1 MHQVTLEEAQD
12 QLAQLMEEAGSG
24 EEVVIRNNG
33 FAVKL
38 IPVPPEKPRPRLGS
52 AKADLI
58 YMAPDFDAPLED
70 FKDYV

>member
-1 MHQVTLEEAQD
+1 MHQVTLEEARD
-12 QLAQLMEEAGSG
+12 QLAQLREEAGNG

-38 IPVPPEKPRPRLGS
+38 TPLSSEKPRPRLGS
-52 AKADLI
+52 AKSDLV

-70 FKDYV
+70 FKDYM